1 MKNIAN
7 YISISRI
14 LMSILLMI
22 TNTFTIS
29 FYMLYMYC
37 GLSDMLD
44 GFLARKYKITSEI
57 GAKIDSIADM
67 VFIFVSIIKVLPVL
81 NLSKAI
87 GIWIIII
94 AMIKVFNIICGY
106 VYYKKLM
113 LPHTILN
120 KITGFVLFIIPLI
133 MQWID
138 LEIVEILICVLATFS
153 ALQEGHCIKTR
164 KI

>member
-22 TNTFTIS
+22 TNTFTLS
-29 FYMLYMYC
+29 FYILYMYC

-44 GFLARKYKITSEI
+44 GFLARKYKMTSEI

-67 VFIFVSIIKVLPVL
+67 VFVFVSIIKVLPVL

-94 AMIKVFNIICGY
+94 AMIKVFNVICGY

-133 MQWID
+133 MELTVLQ
-138 LEIVEILICVLATFS
+138 ILKSWLCVLPP
-153 ALQEGHCIKTR
+153 
-164 KI
+164 

>member
-44 GFLARKYKITSEI
+44 GFLARKYKMTSEI

-67 VFIFVSIIKVLPVL
+67 VFVFVSIIKV
-81 NLSKAI
+81 
-87 GIWIIII
+87 
-94 AMIKVFNIICGY
+94 
-106 VYYKKLM
+106 
-113 LPHTILN
+113 
-120 KITGFVLFIIPLI
+120 
-133 MQWID
+133 
-138 LEIVEILICVLATFS
+138 
-153 ALQEGHCIKTR
+153 
-164 KI
+164 